1 MPKLGGCLGGKVI
14 SAILDQYEALVLY
27 FQSESKTDKIDNA
40 KKIYDTLIDHG
51 TRPIFFLQYILEKV
65 DTLNVDFQSEH
76 FRLHQLFLSVSTEYK
91 NFLSCF
97 IKDEILMTSKLS
109 EVDPNDVS
117 KYKEMKDI
125 YLGGKAMV
133 HLMKNP
139 FKDNA
144 ILLRFKSD
152 CLNVLVRLASEIK
165 KRFNFEDESIVAQLR
180 ILDPKVAS
188 DPSQSPSSI
197 MPLAAHFPTIVD
209 DSHLNKID
217 DKWRSYRL
225 IASDLTIPQNIIPR
239 YWDSLRDIKDCLN
252 ESKFASLSH
261 FMTNLLYYLIRLHV
275 WREFFLK
282 LIVLKQNWLIL

>member
-1 MPKLGGCLGGKVI
+1 M
-14 SAILDQYEALVLY
+14 Y
-27 FQSESKTDKIDNA
+27 
-40 KKIYDTLIDHG
+40 
-51 TRPIFFLQYILEKV
+51 
-65 DTLNVDFQSEH
+65 
-76 FRLHQLFLSVSTEYK
+76 QLFLSVSTEYK

-125 YLGGKAMV
+125 SLGGKVMV

-188 DPSQSPSSI
+188 DPS
-197 MPLAAHFPTIVD
+197 MAKT
-209 DSHLNKID
+209 
-217 DKWRSYRL
+217 SYFKLVPAKAFFERGSVL
-225 IASDLTIPQNIIPR
+225 L
-239 YWDSLRDIKDCLN
+239 
-252 ESKFASLSH
+252 LSH
-261 FMTNLLYYLIRLHV
+261 TIFLL
-275 WREFFLK
+275 
-282 LIVLKQNWLIL
+282 

>member
-1 MPKLGGCLGGKVI
+1 ML
-14 SAILDQYEALVLY
+14 
-27 FQSESKTDKIDNA
+27 
-40 KKIYDTLIDHG
+40 
-51 TRPIFFLQYILEKV
+51 FFLQYILEKV

-91 NFLSCF
+91 NILSCF
-97 IKDEILMTSKLS
+97 IIDEMLMTSKLS

-117 KYKEMKDI
+117 KYKEMKEI
-125 YLGGKAMV
+125 SLGGKAMV

-188 DPSQSPSSI
+188 DPSQSPSS
-197 MPLAAHFPTIVD
+197 
-209 DSHLNKID
+209 
-217 DKWRSYRL
+217 
-225 IASDLTIPQNIIPR
+225 
-239 YWDSLRDIKDCLN
+239 
-252 ESKFASLSH
+252 
-261 FMTNLLYYLIRLHV
+261 YYS
-275 WREFFLK
+275 
-282 LIVLKQNWLIL
+282 